1 MIKDYI
7 YLDNAATTKIKKEVL
22 ESMIPYLKD
31 NFGNPSSLYSFG
43 QESRNSIEESREKI
57 STVFNCRPKEIIFTS
72 GGTESDNLAIL
83 GGVNAMKE
91 FGNHIIT
98 SSVEHHAVLHAC
110 EELEKNGFE
119 VDYLPVDKFGLISP
133 DDLSNSIKP
142 NTIFISIMMANN
154 EIGTIQDISKLIK
167 IVRKKQN
174 LNNNIILFHSDAVQ
188 SLGKMKLDMKQLD
201 IDLLSIS
208 AHKINGPKG
217 IGSLFVRG
225 GTPLK
230 PLIFGG
236 GQEKQLR
243 SGTENVASIVGFGE
257 ALVIADSERDNSNEK
272 CKILSDKLT
281 NKIFE
286 LIPDSYLNGHPKNKL
301 SNIVNFSFDGVEGE
315 PILVGLD
322 FAGIY
327 ASSGS
332 ACSSGSLDPSHVLI
346 ATGLNPRLAV
356 GSIRFS
362 LSPTNSIAEIDYVV
376 KELAR
381 IIKDLRKMGT

>member
-1 MIKDYI
+1 
-7 YLDNAATTKIKKEVL
+7 VL
-22 ESMIPYLKD
+22 EKMLPYFTQK
-31 NFGNPSSLYSFG
+31 FGNPSSLYSFG

-257 ALVIADSERDNSNEK
+257 ALVIADSERDNFNEK

>member
-257 ALVIADSERDNSNEK
+257 ALVIADSERDNFNEK